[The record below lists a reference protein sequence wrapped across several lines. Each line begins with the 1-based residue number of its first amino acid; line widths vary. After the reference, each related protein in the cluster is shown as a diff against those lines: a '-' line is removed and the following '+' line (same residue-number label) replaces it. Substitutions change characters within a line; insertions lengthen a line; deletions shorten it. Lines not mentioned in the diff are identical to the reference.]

1 MGRSSSITNSFVNGI
16 IPCIEPSDRELDEAL
31 SVLNMNR
38 ENVCCAYCGD
48 GHTEWDHL
56 NPLIINK
63 EPTGYISEIHNLVPA
78 CSKCNQS
85 KGNRNWKEWM
95 LSDSKLS
102 PKSRG
107 ITDLDRR
114 ISLLETYEKVFPPA
128 KIDFIELVG
137 DKAWEEY
144 WFNYDRVIDAMR
156 QAQTSA
162 NEIRS
167 KLRRELGM
175 KAQAKSQIRRTA
187 RMSDGRE
194 NNPLPIT
201 LVPAEQYEFEK
212 LLLRHRKATITPN
225 GVALK
230 WRDVRDFQITQNLT
244 RKSAANARCARI
256 ISVMS
261 KNQGNI
267 TAPSHLNIQPHEMAT
282 ARAIADFGMN
292 VEFRARIK
300 GNGVKT
306 PDFLAGGVFWE
317 VKSPTSD
324 KLKVIEKR
332 LREAVTHDLF

>member
-1 MGRSSSITNSFVNGI
+1 MSVFKMPVPVTIMGRSSSITNSFVNGI

-175 KAQAKSQIRRTA
+175 KAQAKSQTRRTA

-212 LLLRHRKATITPN
+212 LLLRHRKATIEIHYSD
-225 GVALK
+225 G
-230 WRDVRDFQITQNLT
+230 RIT
-244 RKSAANARCARI
+244 RKPWNAYKFSESSDVYNNLRSRSGFRSGVWQASGIDHI
-256 ISVMS
+256 IV
-261 KNQGNI
+261 
-267 TAPSHLNIQPHEMAT
+267 
-282 ARAIADFGMN
+282 R
-292 VEFRARIK
+292 VE
-300 GNGVKT
+300 T
-306 PDFLAGGVFWE
+306 
-317 VKSPTSD
+317 
-324 KLKVIEKR
+324 KV
-332 LREAVTHDLF
+332 

>member
-114 ISLLETYEKVFPPA
+114 I
-128 KIDFIELVG
+128 
-137 DKAWEEY
+137 
-144 WFNYDRVIDAMR
+144 
-156 QAQTSA
+156 
-162 NEIRS
+162 
-167 KLRRELGM
+167 
-175 KAQAKSQIRRTA
+175 
-187 RMSDGRE
+187 
-194 NNPLPIT
+194 
-201 LVPAEQYEFEK
+201 
-212 LLLRHRKATITPN
+212 
-225 GVALK
+225 
-230 WRDVRDFQITQNLT
+230 
-244 RKSAANARCARI
+244 
-256 ISVMS
+256 
-261 KNQGNI
+261 
-267 TAPSHLNIQPHEMAT
+267 
-282 ARAIADFGMN
+282 
-292 VEFRARIK
+292 
-300 GNGVKT
+300 
-306 PDFLAGGVFWE
+306 
-317 VKSPTSD
+317 
-324 KLKVIEKR
+324 
-332 LREAVTHDLF
+332 